1 MMMQIKHFPIATVSI
16 ITLNAVIFAIGLL
29 SGSQTQIIQNYGF
42 IPNHLFY
49 VSNIANDDGNNNNP
63 AESAQQNPLSS
74 SPSLPP
80 LQSSEPSQSSSS
92 LLPES
97 FTRLFTSMFIHANIA
112 HIAFNLFALAYLG
125 EYAERAIGV
134 PRYVLVYLISG
145 IVAALFHGIIASYI
159 LHNGDV
165 VMIGASG
172 AISGVLGIAAAA
184 GNYRAYYWL
193 VIQIVFAVIGSVS
206 ALPIAFSAHVGGFIA
221 GVLMTKALVRLE
233 QIKRRKSRYFLQ
245 P

>member
-1 MMMQIKHFPIATVSI
+1 MMMQIKHFPVATASI

-49 VSNIANDDGNNNNP
+49 VTNNANDDGNNNNP
-63 AESAQQNPLSS
+63 ADNVQQNPLSS
-74 SPSLPP
+74 SLPP
-80 LQSSEPSQSSSS
+80 LQSSEPPQSSSS
-92 LLPES
+92 LPES
-97 FTRLFTSMFIHANIA
+97 LTRLFTSMFIHASIA

-125 EYAERAIGV
+125 GYAERAIGV

-165 VMIGASG
+165 VLIGASG

-184 GNYRAYYWL
+184 GNSRAYYWL
-193 VIQIVFAVIGSVS
+193 MIQIVFAVIGSVS

-221 GVLMTKALVRLE
+221 GVLMTKVLVKLE
-233 QIKRRKSRYFLQ
+233 QTKRRKSRYFLQ

>member
-1 MMMQIKHFPIATVSI
+1 MMIQIKRFPVATTSI

-29 SGSQTQIIQNYGF
+29 SSSQTQIIQNYGF
-42 IPNHLFY
+42 IPNQLFY
-49 VSNIANDDGNNNNP
+49 VRSNPNDDGNNNNNP
-63 AESAQQNPLSS
+63 ADSVQQNPLSS
-74 SPSLPP
+74 LP
-80 LQSSEPSQSSSS
+80 LQSSEPQSSSFS

-97 FTRLFTSMFIHANIA
+97 LIRLFTSMFIHANIA

-125 EYAERAIGV
+125 GYAERAIGV

-165 VMIGASG
+165 VLIGASG
-172 AISGVLGIAAAA
+172 AISGVLGIAAAV
-184 GNYRAYYWL
+184 GNSRAYYWL

-221 GVLMTKALVRLE
+221 GVLMTKALVKLE
-233 QIKRRKSRYFLQ
+233 QTKRRKSRYFLQ

>member
-1 MMMQIKHFPIATVSI
+1 MMQIKRFPLATASI

-49 VSNIANDDGNNNNP
+49 ASNANDVGNNNNP
-63 AESAQQNPLSS
+63 ADSAQQNPLSS
-74 SPSLPP
+74 SLP
-80 LQSSEPSQSSSS
+80 LQSSEPQSSS
-92 LLPES
+92 LPES
-97 FTRLFTSMFIHANIA
+97 LTRLFTSMFIHANIA
-112 HIAFNLFALAYLG
+112 HIAFNLFALVYLG
-125 EYAERAIGV
+125 GYAERAIGV

-165 VMIGASG
+165 VLIGASG

-184 GNYRAYYWL
+184 GNSRAYYWL

-206 ALPIAFSAHVGGFIA
+206 ALPIAFTAHVGGFIA
-221 GVLMTKALVRLE
+221 GVLMTKVLVKLE
-233 QIKRRKSRYFLQ
+233 QTKRKSRYFLQ